1 MKELKKIRQKARKLK
16 DKEKLERQTIASMN
30 KSFAAAL
37 LSSSNR
43 KHAHMEWDGS
53 KLIPT
58 KPEPYPRLTVNASI
72 IHASRK
78 KLGVDWKVELV
89 AMIQRSWM
97 G

>member
-1 MKELKKIRQKARKLK
+1 M
-16 DKEKLERQTIASMN
+16 D

-53 KLIPT
+53 EFIPT
-58 KPEPYPRLTVNASI
+58 KPEPSPRLTVNASI